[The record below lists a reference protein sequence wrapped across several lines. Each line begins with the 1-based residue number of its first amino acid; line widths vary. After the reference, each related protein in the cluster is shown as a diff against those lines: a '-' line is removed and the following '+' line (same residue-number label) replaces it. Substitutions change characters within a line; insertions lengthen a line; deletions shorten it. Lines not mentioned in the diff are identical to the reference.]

1 METLAWQLRAML
13 ASLAAGMLM
22 GLVFDISTFCRRLM
36 GSGRLATACADLSF
50 WLFSAAMTFAMLMQA
65 NRGEVRLFVIA
76 GIAGGF
82 WIYSMTIRHGVF
94 PVLLWCEAAIRR
106 TGHWAR
112 RSSRWGRRAAGGMSR
127 AVQKG
132 FLKTRRTLSQLH
144 SPRPRSGQGRQ
155 DG

>member
-22 GLVFDISTFCRRLM
+22 GLVFDISTFLRRLM
-36 GSGRLATACADLSF
+36 GSGKLATACADLSF
-50 WLFSAAMTFAMLMQA
+50 WLFSAAMAFAMLMQA

-82 WIYSMTIRHGVF
+82 WVYSMTIRHGVY

-106 TGHWAR
+106 TGHWAK

-144 SPRPRSGQGRQ
+144 SPKPRSGQGRP

>member
-1 METLAWQLRAML
+1 ML
-13 ASLAAGMLM
+13 AALAAGMLM
-22 GLVFDISTFCRRLM
+22 GLLFDLSAFLRRLM
-36 GSGRLATACADLSF
+36 GSGRLTTACTDLTF
-50 WLFSAAMTFAMLMQA
+50 WLVSAAMTFAMLMQA
-65 NRGEVRLFVIA
+65 NRGEVRVFVIA

-82 WIYSMTIRHGVF
+82 WVYTLTIRHGVS
-94 PVLLWCEAAIRR
+94 PILLWCESAMRR

-112 RSSRWGRRAAGGMSR
+112 RSCRWGHRAASGISR

-144 SPRPRSGQGRQ
+144 SLKPRSRQGRQ

>member
-1 METLAWQLRAML
+1 
-13 ASLAAGMLM
+13 M
-22 GLVFDISTFCRRLM
+22 GLLFDISTFLRRLM
-36 GSGRLATACADLSF
+36 GSGRLATACTDLSF

-65 NRGEVRLFVIA
+65 NRGEVRVFVIA

-82 WIYSMTIRHGVF
+82 WVYSLTIKHGVF
-94 PVLLWCEAAIRR
+94 PILLWCESAIRK

-112 RSSRWGRRAAGGMSR
+112 RSCRWGRRAAGGMSR

-132 FLKTRRTLSQLH
+132 FLKMRRTLPQSL
-144 SPRPRSGQGRQ
+144 SPKSRSGQGRQ